1 MFNTAG
7 SGESKEE
14 EGIVQEVQVSKGAE
28 SNPHECPRR
37 SPCSDGY
44 HLGGGRGRRGKTPA
58 AGWWGTGYQCRG
70 GGGRRDAPVPPSPA
84 ASERGQRSHPVPRAL
99 PGEGRLPVPLISGSC
114 RSPGES
120 AGAIAAQNRYGI
132 SLPRKA
138 PRGPGAGRPPDSAT
152 HLRQRV
158 PLAAAGAWGWDK

>member
-28 SNPHECPRR
+28 SNPHECPRG
-37 SPCSDGY
+37 SPCGDGY
-44 HLGGGRGRRGKTPA
+44 RLGGGRGRRGKTPA
-58 AGWWGTGYQCRG
+58 AGRRGTGCQCQGGSGAGMLRSLPAPLPLSGVSARIPSPVPFPERG
-70 GGGRRDAPVPPSPA
+70 GFPCHLSRVPVDHRGRVP
-84 ASERGQRSHPVPRAL
+84 
-99 PGEGRLPVPLISGSC
+99 
-114 RSPGES
+114 
-120 AGAIAAQNRYGI
+120 GAIAAQNRYGI

-152 HLRQRV
+152 RLRQRV